1 MSLHLTID
9 PEFASII
16 PPLREEEQKQ
26 LEENILAD
34 GVVINPLIV
43 WNGVI
48 VDGHNRYRIL
58 QQHPELQFT
67 TYEKAFSDRYEAIA
81 WICKNQLGRRNL
93 TLQQFKYLMG
103 HQYKAEKTAYGGDRK
118 NNAPKSSYQ
127 NGNLIL
133 KEKTCERIAA
143 ENGVARNTV
152 IRAEQFANGVDAAEE
167 AVPGIKQE
175 ILTGSIKPAEKAVA
189 AIAKAPPEERP
200 ALVQQLRQTKE
211 PEKPEEKP
219 KPKRSA
225 AETLQAIRDIS
236 DNMLQSNGE
245 IDADDICA
253 ELEDAL
259 DTMIF
264 RWDTCLEN
272 NREQRSACRDGI
284 SLPAK
289 DEEDYMKISH
299 TSAYQEM
306 MINSKLLEV
315 PRGTYQRELRVNRV
329 RRIAAKFDPR
339 LLNPPKVSYRNGHY
353 YVFDGQHTVAV
364 LKLLNGGKDLMIRC
378 IVYTGMTESEEAL
391 LFAQQTGESAQLTP
405 GDKMRAQIYGGDPE
419 CMAFLKATEAVGLRL
434 DYTQRRGKHR
444 IGCVGTAF
452 EEFKRVGAD
461 LYKEALSLIVAA
473 WHGDPES
480 LRAETIQ
487 GVTRFIE
494 LYHDEYDPRRLVSR
508 LHKTDPLTIYREG
521 RAMGV
526 NMAGHK
532 KYLYQV
538 FCIYN
543 GSSKK
548 KVLPMKF

>member
-118 NNAPKSSYQ
+118 SDTAKSSYQ
-127 NGNLIL
+127 NDNLIS
-133 KEKTCERIAA
+133 KEKTCERIAN
-143 ENGVARNTV
+143 ENGVSSASV
-152 IRAEQFANGVDAAEE
+152 IRAEHFAMGVDAAEE

-175 ILTGSIKPAEKAVA
+175 ILTGSIKPTEKAVA

-211 PEKPEEKP
+211 PKKPQEQPEEQP
-219 KPKRSA
+219 KPKSSPT
-225 AETLQAIRDIS
+225 ETLQAIRDIS
-236 DNMLQSNGE
+236 ENMLQSNGE
-245 IDADDICA
+245 TDADDICA

-284 SLPAK
+284 RSL
-289 DEEDYMKISH
+289 
-299 TSAYQEM
+299 
-306 MINSKLLEV
+306 
-315 PRGTYQRELRVNRV
+315 
-329 RRIAAKFDPR
+329 
-339 LLNPPKVSYRNGHY
+339 
-353 YVFDGQHTVAV
+353 
-364 LKLLNGGKDLMIRC
+364 
-378 IVYTGMTESEEAL
+378 TEKGIQYL
-391 LFAQQTGESAQLTP
+391 Q
-405 GDKMRAQIYGGDPE
+405 KMRRN
-419 CMAFLKATEAVGLRL
+419 T
-434 DYTQRRGKHR
+434 
-444 IGCVGTAF
+444 
-452 EEFKRVGAD
+452 
-461 LYKEALSLIVAA
+461 
-473 WHGDPES
+473 
-480 LRAETIQ
+480 
-487 GVTRFIE
+487 
-494 LYHDEYDPRRLVSR
+494 
-508 LHKTDPLTIYREG
+508 
-521 RAMGV
+521 
-526 NMAGHK
+526 
-532 KYLYQV
+532 
-538 FCIYN
+538 
-543 GSSKK
+543 
-548 KVLPMKF
+548 